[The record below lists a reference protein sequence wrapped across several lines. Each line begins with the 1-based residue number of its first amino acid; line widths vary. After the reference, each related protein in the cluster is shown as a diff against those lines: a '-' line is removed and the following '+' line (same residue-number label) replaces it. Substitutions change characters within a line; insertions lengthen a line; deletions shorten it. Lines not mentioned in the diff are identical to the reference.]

1 MTKLQLIAQ
10 AIGIVAMAFNILS
23 YQQKTPRRVITF
35 QLFGSTLFA
44 ANYLLIGAP
53 VGMCMNIIGILRA
66 LVYSNREKFR
76 ADRAAWL
83 ILFVSMFAGSY
94 ILSFTVFGM
103 ELTLRNGILELLPVI
118 GMTAT
123 TISFRLQNAATIR
136 KFGLISFPCWVTYNA
151 VSGSI
156 GGVICELFSICSI
169 VIGLIRYDLKPRRK
183 TAAQEPGGN

>member
-1 MTKLQLIAQ
+1 MTTFELLAQ

-23 YQQKTPRRVITF
+23 YQQKTPKRVITF
-35 QLFGSTLFA
+35 QLFGSALFA
-44 ANYLLIGAP
+44 VNYLLIGAP

-66 LVYSNREKFR
+66 VVYSNREKFR
-76 ADRAAWL
+76 ADRVAWL
-83 ILFVSMFAGSY
+83 LLFIALFASSY
-94 ILSFTVFGM
+94 LLSFTVFGM
-103 ELTLRNGILELLPVI
+103 EFTLRNSILELLPVI
-118 GMTAT
+118 GMSAT

-169 VIGLIRYDLKPRRK
+169 IIGLIRYDRKPRK
-183 TAAQEPGGN
+183 NA